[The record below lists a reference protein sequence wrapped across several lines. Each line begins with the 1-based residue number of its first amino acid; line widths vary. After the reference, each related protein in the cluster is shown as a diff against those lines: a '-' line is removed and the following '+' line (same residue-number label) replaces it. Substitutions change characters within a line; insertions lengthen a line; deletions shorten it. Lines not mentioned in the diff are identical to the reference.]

1 MEFSSVK
8 FIALYQNTAVGQ
20 EICENE
26 KVTQIPT
33 VVLFGKDRSD
43 HGKLRTKILEFQNY
57 LSSAKDEE
65 DLYAEPVLR
74 TVEPVKV
81 VIDKRVEHAISA
93 GEFKFD
99 SDDSDDE
106 MDIDAALEEA
116 CNHLQSQRRRIADN
130 LLACFEYLE
139 STF

>member
-1 MEFSSVK
+1 VLGSPFNFSSVK
-8 FIALYQNTAVGQ
+8 FIAIHQNTAVGQ

-33 VVLFGKDRSD
+33 IVLYGKDRSD
-43 HGKLRTKILEFQNY
+43 RMEPGFDDDKLRTKILEFQNY

-65 DLYAEPVLR
+65 DLYAEPVLK

-81 VIDKRVEHAISA
+81 VIYKKAEHAIST

-99 SDDSDDE
+99 SDDCDDE
-106 MDIDAALEEA
+106 MDIDAAL
-116 CNHLQSQRRRIADN
+116 
-130 LLACFEYLE
+130 
-139 STF
+139 